1 MFTALSERLTATLK
15 RLTGRGVL
23 SEQDVT
29 EALREIRRHL
39 LEADVSF
46 EVTTGFVE
54 RVRERA
60 VGVIAVKSVSPGQ
73 QVAKLVHDE
82 LARMLGASDE
92 DLARKVGAQHA
103 APLQFAPVGPTV
115 ILLVGLQ
122 GSGKTTTAAK
132 LARRL
137 KLEQKAPGLV
147 AADPYRPAAGEQL
160 RQLGEQV
167 GVPVFGK
174 REAGNVVE
182 LVRDALREAE
192 KARCRTVIVDTAGRL
207 QIDAELMD
215 ELKALRAA
223 TSPRE
228 VLLVADGMTGQD
240 AVRVARGFQEGVGL
254 TGAILTKLDGDARGG
269 AALSIHGVTGVPI
282 KFIGI
287 GEHVGAQHAAPHL
300 EPFDPV
306 RMAGRILGQG
316 DVVALVEKAAA
327 TIDAA
332 AAERLEKKARS
343 KQGMDLADFLVAL
356 KQMQA
361 MGPLQQ
367 VLGLLPGV
375 TPQALKA
382 VNADDGRLQHV
393 EAIVLSMTPGERA
406 DPSVLTGSRRLRIA
420 KGAGRTVQEVNRLLE
435 QFQQMRKLL
444 KRTYARYGN
453 SQSAAARGAEG
464 AELFPDR
471 RRGFALAPR
480 RAVRRDLGPLQPAY
494 QSRRHPGR
502 CGAGAR
508 LARQGGAP
516 DRHGPLAA
524 EESGSAGQTPRLV
537 GRVRKPHG
545 QRGEVAVFPLVENP
559 GAVFTPKARLLV
571 VNEERAVVAGP
582 LVVARR
588 RAYHREWLLSFVG
601 VKSRAVVEPWR
612 DHFVA
617 VEEPDADD

>member
-1 MFTALSERLTATLK
+1 MFTALSERLTAALK

-46 EVTTGFVE
+46 EVTRGFVE

-60 VGVIAVKSVSPGQ
+60 VGAIAVKAVNPGQ
-73 QVAKLVHDE
+73 QVVKLVHDE
-82 LARMLGASDE
+82 IAALLGGTKRGLDFAS
-92 DLARKVGAQHA
+92 
-103 APLQFAPVGPTV
+103 VGPTV

-147 AADPYRPAAGEQL
+147 AADPYRPAAAEQL

-174 REAGNVVE
+174 RETENVVE

-207 QIDAELMD
+207 QIDAALMD

-240 AVRVARGFQEGVGL
+240 AVRIARGFQDGVGL

-282 KFIGI
+282 KYIGV
-287 GEHVGAQHAAPHL
+287 GEKPEAL
-300 EPFDPV
+300 EPFTPAQV
-306 RMAGRILGQG
+306 AGRILGQG

-327 TIDAA
+327 TMDAEA
-332 AAERLEKKARS
+332 AQRLERKARS

-361 MGPLQQ
+361 MGPIKQ

-375 TPQALKA
+375 NAQALKA
-382 VNADDGRLQHV
+382 VNADDRRLKHV

-444 KRTYARYGN
+444 KRT
-453 SQSAAARGAEG
+453 
-464 AELFPDR
+464 
-471 RRGFALAPR
+471 
-480 RAVRRDLGPLQPAY
+480 
-494 QSRRHPGR
+494 
-502 CGAGAR
+502 
-508 LARQGGAP
+508 
-516 DRHGPLAA
+516 
-524 EESGSAGQTPRLV
+524 
-537 GRVRKPHG
+537 
-545 QRGEVAVFPLVENP
+545 
-559 GAVFTPKARLLV
+559 
-571 VNEERAVVAGP
+571 
-582 LVVARR
+582 
-588 RAYHREWLLSFVG
+588 
-601 VKSRAVVEPWR
+601 
-612 DHFVA
+612 
-617 VEEPDADD
+617 

>member
-73 QVAKLVHDE
+73 QVARLLHDE
-82 LARMLGASDE
+82 SARMLGASDE

-167 GVPVFGK
+167 GVPVFGQGSDGSVGVGAQYAAPL
-174 REAGNVVE
+174 RSPTGVVG
-182 LVRDALREAE
+182 LVQQAVREAE

-228 VLLVADGMTGQD
+228 VLLVADAMTGQD
-240 AVRVARGFQEGVGL
+240 AVRIARGFQEGVGL

-269 AALSIHGVTGVPI
+269 AALSIHGVTGTPI
-282 KFIGI
+282 KYVGV
-287 GEHVGAQHAAPHL
+287 GEKPEAL

-316 DVVALVEKAAA
+316 DVVALVEQAAA
-327 TIDAA
+327 TVDAEA
-332 AAERLEKKARS
+332 AQRLEQKARS
-343 KQGMDLADFLVAL
+343 KQAMDLADFLVAL
-356 KQMQA
+356 KHMQA
-361 MGPLQQ
+361 MGPLKQ

-375 TPQALKA
+375 NPRALAA
-382 VNADDGRLQHV
+382 VPADDKRL
-393 EAIVLSMTPGERA
+393 
-406 DPSVLTGSRRLRIA
+406 
-420 KGAGRTVQEVNRLLE
+420 K
-435 QFQQMRKLL
+435 
-444 KRTYARYGN
+444 
-453 SQSAAARGAEG
+453 
-464 AELFPDR
+464 
-471 RRGFALAPR
+471 
-480 RAVRRDLGPLQPAY
+480 
-494 QSRRHPGR
+494 
-502 CGAGAR
+502 
-508 LARQGGAP
+508 
-516 DRHGPLAA
+516 HG
-524 EESGSAGQTPRLV
+524 
-537 GRVRKPHG
+537 
-545 QRGEVAVFPLVENP
+545 
-559 GAVFTPKARLLV
+559 
-571 VNEERAVVAGP
+571 
-582 LVVARR
+582 
-588 RAYHREWLLSFVG
+588 
-601 VKSRAVVEPWR
+601 
-612 DHFVA
+612 
-617 VEEPDADD
+617 

>member
-92 DLARKVGAQHA
+92 DLARKAGAQHA

-167 GVPVFGK
+167 GVPVFGQGSDGSVGVGAQHAAPL
-174 REAGNVVE
+174 RSPTGVVR
-182 LVRDALREAE
+182 LVQQAVREAE

-240 AVRVARGFQEGVGL
+240 AVRIARGFQEGVGL

-282 KFIGI
+282 KYIGV
-287 GEHVGAQHAAPHL
+287 GEKPEAL
-300 EPFDPV
+300 EPFNPAQV
-306 RMAGRILGQG
+306 AGRILGQG
-316 DVVALVEKAAA
+316 DIVALVEKAAA
-327 TIDAA
+327 TMDAEA
-332 AAERLEKKARS
+332 TQRLERKARS
-343 KQGMDLADFLVAL
+343 KHGMDLADFLVAL

-361 MGPLQQ
+361 MGPIKQ

-375 TPQALKA
+375 NAQALKA
-382 VNADDGRLQHV
+382 VNADDRRLKHV
-393 EAIVLSMTPGERA
+393 EAIVLSMTPSERA

-444 KRTYARYGN
+444 KRT
-453 SQSAAARGAEG
+453 
-464 AELFPDR
+464 
-471 RRGFALAPR
+471 
-480 RAVRRDLGPLQPAY
+480 
-494 QSRRHPGR
+494 
-502 CGAGAR
+502 
-508 LARQGGAP
+508 
-516 DRHGPLAA
+516 
-524 EESGSAGQTPRLV
+524 
-537 GRVRKPHG
+537 
-545 QRGEVAVFPLVENP
+545 
-559 GAVFTPKARLLV
+559 
-571 VNEERAVVAGP
+571 
-582 LVVARR
+582 
-588 RAYHREWLLSFVG
+588 
-601 VKSRAVVEPWR
+601 
-612 DHFVA
+612 
-617 VEEPDADD
+617 

>member
-82 LARMLGASDE
+82 IAALLGGTKRTLD
-92 DLARKVGAQHA
+92 
-103 APLQFAPVGPTV
+103 FAPVGPTV

-137 KLEQKAPGLV
+137 KVEQKAPGLV
-147 AADPYRPAAGEQL
+147 AADPYRPAAAEQL

-167 GVPVFGK
+167 GVPVFG
-174 REAGNVVE
+174 RASDGSVGVGAQHAAPLRSPTD
-182 LVRDALREAE
+182 LVGLVQQAVREAE

-215 ELKALRAA
+215 ELKALRSA

-228 VLLVADGMTGQD
+228 VLLVVDGMTGQD
-240 AVRVARGFQEGVGL
+240 AVRIARGFQEGVGL

-282 KFIGI
+282 KFIGT
-287 GEHVGAQHAAPHL
+287 GENVGALHAAPQL

-327 TIDAA
+327 TMDAEA
-332 AAERLEKKARS
+332 AQRLEKKARS
-343 KQGMDLADFLVAL
+343 KRGMDLADFLVAL

-361 MGPLQQ
+361 MGPIKH

-375 TPQALKA
+375 NAQALKA
-382 VNADDGRLQHV
+382 VNAGDKRLKHV
-393 EAIVLSMTPGERA
+393 EAIVLSMTPDERA
-406 DPSVLTGSRRLRIA
+406 DPSILTGSRRSRIA

-444 KRTYARYGN
+444 KRT
-453 SQSAAARGAEG
+453 
-464 AELFPDR
+464 
-471 RRGFALAPR
+471 
-480 RAVRRDLGPLQPAY
+480 
-494 QSRRHPGR
+494 
-502 CGAGAR
+502 
-508 LARQGGAP
+508 
-516 DRHGPLAA
+516 
-524 EESGSAGQTPRLV
+524 
-537 GRVRKPHG
+537 
-545 QRGEVAVFPLVENP
+545 
-559 GAVFTPKARLLV
+559 
-571 VNEERAVVAGP
+571 
-582 LVVARR
+582 
-588 RAYHREWLLSFVG
+588 
-601 VKSRAVVEPWR
+601 
-612 DHFVA
+612 
-617 VEEPDADD
+617 